1 VSENLTENILK
12 LEDDFSA
19 VKYSRDYMLDEF
31 ISQGGAS
38 SDRDVLEFL
47 GKNLINTDGMSFNV
61 SGFGCSTLNVNGS
74 EKLFGRNFDWQ
85 NCNALV
91 LSTKPDNGY
100 ASISTVNT
108 DFIKS
113 AYSGYDNLS
122 EKARTAAA
130 VYAPLDGMNEK
141 GLCVAVLMINDGKS
155 INQQTEKI
163 DITTTTAVRILL
175 DKAAGVDEAIE
186 ILKKYDMHSS
196 MGLMIHFAISDI
208 NGNSV
213 VVEYINNE
221 MIVTKTDAVTNFYLS
236 EGSQYGI
243 GSSQSHERYDIL
255 IKAVKDNSNMNVND
269 LRIAMDSV
277 SKDNFNEFESTEWT
291 AVYDKANKKVY
302 YCHREN
308 YDKCYTFDVN

>member
-1 VSENLTENILK
+1 
-12 LEDDFSA
+12 
-19 VKYSRDYMLDEF
+19 MLDEF

-38 SDRDVLEFL
+38 SDREVLGFI
-47 GKNLINTDGMSFNV
+47 GKNLADTNGMSFNV
-61 SGFGCSTLNVNGS
+61 NGFGCSTVNLNG
-74 EKLFGRNFDWQ
+74 KLFGRNFDWQ
-85 NCNALV
+85 KSNALV
-91 LSTKPDNGY
+91 LQTKPDNGY

-141 GLCVAVLMINDGKS
+141 GLCVAVLMINDGKT
-155 INQQTEKI
+155 INQQTEKA

-175 DKAAGVDEAIE
+175 DKAAYVDEAVD

-196 MGLMIHFAISDI
+196 MGLMIHFAIADI

-236 EGSQYGI
+236 EGSQHGV
-243 GSSQSHERYDIL
+243 GSNQSHERYDIL
-255 IKAVKDNSNMNVND
+255 VKALKANPNMDANG
-269 LRIAMDSV
+269 LRDVMDSV

-291 AVYDKANKKVY
+291 AVYDRANKKIHY
-302 YCHREN
+302 YHREN
-308 YDKCYTFDVN
+308 YDKCYTFEVN

>member
-1 VSENLTENILK
+1 MSENLTENVLK

-19 VKYSRDYMLDEF
+19 VKYNEDYMLDEF

-38 SDRDVLEFL
+38 SDREVLEFL
-47 GKNLINTDGMSFNV
+47 GKNLINVSGMSFNV
-61 SGFGCSTLNVNGS
+61 GGFGCSTLNVNGN

-85 NCNALV
+85 NCNALI
-91 LSTKPDNGY
+91 LSTNSKNDY

-113 AYSGYDNLS
+113 VYSGYGNLS
-122 EKARTAAA
+122 EKSRIAAA

-141 GLCVAVLMINDGKS
+141 GLCVAVNMISDGKS
-155 INQQTEKI
+155 INQQTAKP
-163 DITTTTAVRILL
+163 DITTTTAVRLML
-175 DKAAGVDEAIE
+175 DKAANVEEAVE
-186 ILKKYDMHSS
+186 ILEKYDMHSS

-208 NGNSV
+208 DGNSV

-221 MIVTKTDAVTNFYLS
+221 MIVTETNAVTNFYLS

-255 IKAVKDNSNMNVND
+255 VNALKNNANMNLND
-269 LRIAMDSV
+269 LVSAMDSV

-291 AVYDKANKKVY
+291 VIYDKANKKAHY
-302 YCHREN
+302 YHREN
-308 YDKCYTFDVN
+308 YDKCYTFNIN